1 MEKEKLKIVVVDD
14 EPIIRIDI
22 KNMLTN
28 AGYQIVGEGS
38 NGFEAIELSKKFYP
52 DVILMDIKMD
62 DMDGLSAARII
73 AEECPDTAIIMLT
86 AYSKIEYIDKAKET
100 KISSYLLKPIN
111 EKLLVPNIEL
121 AVVRNKELTE
131 YKNSVDKANEKLA
144 TRKIIE
150 RAKGLIM
157 SHRHK
162 TEDEAFNYI
171 RDISKKRNISMH
183 NVSEMIIRQYEE

>member
-14 EPIIRIDI
+14 EPIIRMDI
-22 KNMLTN
+22 KNMLMN

-38 NGFEAIELSKKFYP
+38 NGFDAIELSKKFYP

>member
-38 NGFEAIELSKKFYP
+38 NGFDAIELSKKFYP

-171 RDISKKRNISMH
+171 RDIK
-183 NVSEMIIRQYEE
+183 

>member
-14 EPIIRIDI
+14 EPIIRMDI
-22 KNMLTN
+22 KNMLMN

-38 NGFEAIELSKKFYP
+38 NGFDAIELSKKFYP

-121 AVVRNKELTE
+121 AVVRNKELTK
-131 YKNSVDKANEKLA
+131 YKNSVNKANEKLA
-144 TRKIIE
+144 SRKIIE

>member
-38 NGFEAIELSKKFYP
+38 NGFDAIELSKKFYP

-171 RDISKKRNISMH
+171 RDISKKRYISMH

>member
-38 NGFEAIELSKKFYP
+38 NGFDAIELSKKFYP

-100 KISSYLLKPIN
+100 KISSYLPKPIN

>member
-38 NGFEAIELSKKFYP
+38 NGFDAIELSKKFYP

-150 RAKGLIM
+150 RAKGIIM

>member
-1 MEKEKLKIVVVDD
+1 MYK
-14 EPIIRIDI
+14 R
-22 KNMLTN
+22 
-28 AGYQIVGEGS
+28 Q
-38 NGFEAIELSKKFYP
+38 
-52 DVILMDIKMD
+52 
-62 DMDGLSAARII
+62 
-73 AEECPDTAIIMLT
+73 
-86 AYSKIEYIDKAKET
+86 YIDKAKET

>member
-28 AGYQIVGEGS
+28 ADYQIVGEGS
-38 NGFEAIELSKKFYP
+38 NGFDAIELSKKFYP

-62 DMDGLSAARII
+62 DMDGFSAARII

>member
-38 NGFEAIELSKKFYP
+38 NGFDAIELSKKFYP

-86 AYSKIEYIDKAKET
+86 AYSIIEYIDKAKET

-162 TEDEAFNYI
+162 TEDEVFNYI

>member
-38 NGFEAIELSKKFYP
+38 NGFDAIELSKKFYP

-157 SHRHK
+157 SHKHK

>member
-38 NGFEAIELSKKFYP
+38 NGFDAIELSKKFYP

-62 DMDGLSAARII
+62 DMDGLSAAKII

-86 AYSKIEYIDKAKET
+86 AYSKIEYINKAKET

-144 TRKIIE
+144 SRKIIE
-150 RAKGLIM
+150 KAKGLIM

-171 RDISKKRNISMH
+171 RDISRTRNISML
-183 NVSEMIIRQYEE
+183 NVSEMIIRQYEG

>member
-1 MEKEKLKIVVVDD
+1 MEKEKLKIVVVND

-38 NGFEAIELSKKFYP
+38 NGFDAIELSKKFYP

>member
-38 NGFEAIELSKKFYP
+38 NGFDAIELSKKFYP

-86 AYSKIEYIDKAKET
+86 AYSKIEYIEKAKET

>member
-1 MEKEKLKIVVVDD
+1 MEKEKLKIVVVND

-22 KNMLTN
+22 KNTLTN

-38 NGFEAIELSKKFYP
+38 NGFDAIELSKKFYP